1 MEVGTEEPSA
11 RSIRS
16 LELGGPPDAGEDGMS
31 PSADADDSM
40 EPVGAA
46 DEAAADEAS
55 TANWPSSR
63 SMEEPVSAAEEPS
76 VRSMLEESIGAA
88 EEPSARFIEPD
99 PVGPAEEASERS
111 LLEQPVRHRVARSPP
126 PEREGMSGGL
136 REESLTREAHGFLA
150 DDGADDLEAAPVTA
164 KELVQMIAESGDTIP
179 PSDINEFADYV
190 AELTGEKVP
199 GTLKQKRAF
208 IANWYAEQAPPIG
221 AHTPR
226 ERAPAH
232 TPRERAPTPPPE
244 NAYDK
249 AEVPDRETLLRDIA
263 QHGAQARARAPRAQ
277 PALRAPA

>member
-1 MEVGTEEPSA
+1 
-11 RSIRS
+11 
-16 LELGGPPDAGEDGMS
+16 
-31 PSADADDSM
+31 M
-40 EPVGAA
+40 EPIGAA
-46 DEAAADEAS
+46 DEAAS
-55 TANWPSSR
+55 SSR

-88 EEPSARFIEPD
+88 EEPSARLIEPD

-111 LLEQPVRHRVARSPP
+111 LLEQPKQPVRHRVARSPP

-179 PSDINEFADYV
+179 PSDINEFAGYV

-232 TPRERAPTPPPE
+232 TPLERAPTPPPE

-263 QHGAQARARAPRAQ
+263 QHGAQARARAPPAQ